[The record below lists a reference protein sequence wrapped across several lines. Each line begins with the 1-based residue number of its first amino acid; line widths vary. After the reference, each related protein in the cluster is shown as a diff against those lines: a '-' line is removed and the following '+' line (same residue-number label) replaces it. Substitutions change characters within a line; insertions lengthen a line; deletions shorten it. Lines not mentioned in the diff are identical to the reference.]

1 MNPLPAAP
9 MKLTELLTAELIAV
23 PLKAGDKWEAIGA
36 LAQQAVVAGRL
47 PGERLEMVRDALVAR
62 EECMTTGME
71 HGIAIPHA
79 AVEGLSDVV
88 GVLGLNPDGI
98 PFETLDGEPARII
111 VELIIPR
118 DRKLTHI
125 KTLAEI
131 SKLLH
136 RAEVREA
143 LLACSDGSAAM
154 ACLHEH
160 ESA

>member
-1 MNPLPAAP
+1 
-9 MKLTELLTAELIAV
+9 MKLTELLTAQLIAV
-23 PLKAGDKWEAIGA
+23 PLEADDKWQAIES
-36 LAQQAVVAGRL
+36 LAEQAVRAGRL
-47 PGERLEMVRDALVAR
+47 PEPQLAGVKAALVAR

-79 AVEGLSDVV
+79 AVDGLDDVV
-88 GVLGLNPDGI
+88 GVLGLNPEGI

-118 DRKLTHI
+118 DRKLAHI

-143 LLACSDGSAAM
+143 LLACGDGVAAM
-154 ACLHEH
+154 DCLSGYE
-160 ESA
+160 AV